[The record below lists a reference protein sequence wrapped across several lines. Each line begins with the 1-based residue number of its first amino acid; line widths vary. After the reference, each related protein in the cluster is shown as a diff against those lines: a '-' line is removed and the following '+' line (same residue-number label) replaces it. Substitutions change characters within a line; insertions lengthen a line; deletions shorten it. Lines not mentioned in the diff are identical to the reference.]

1 VSCIDPSSALLAH
14 TLQLGL
20 LYSRL
25 PDVET
30 KHAFFAS
37 CKPVHSLRIVR
48 SCITRLTV
56 STAHLIILT
65 DTEHPVLKFPGS
77 QLKTLVIE
85 NCKGVFNEEKALR
98 RIMQPETT
106 GQQLAEALRHL
117 ATFIYKVWGYL
128 VMGGKPNT

>member
-85 NCKGVFNEEKALR
+85 ISKDRFNEKRALR
-98 RIMQPETT
+98 RLMQPETN
-106 GQQLAEALRHL
+106 GQQVTEAFQHL
-117 ATFIYKVWGYL
+117 DTFIYKV
-128 VMGGKPNT
+128 